1 MTLEK
6 AEELIKDEIYS
17 FLYWILSSNSPTD
30 NDLIDKSSI
39 RESNNSLHRYIMSL
53 GQDLVYMSSR
63 GKTRTPKHVGPS
75 VMCHLT
81 QSKEVIQLLN
91 RNGQGVSYDEEV
103 QAIDTTWALQQIN
116 ENHIV
121 LPSNMNRGTFT
132 HAATDNWN
140 RATDA
145 VTGEHLDIVNLV
157 LFQSK
162 NRTLERGFDNST
174 IKKIM

>member
-1 MTLEK
+1 
-6 AEELIKDEIYS
+6 
-17 FLYWILSSNSPTD
+17 
-30 NDLIDKSSI
+30 
-39 RESNNSLHRYIMSL
+39 
-53 GQDLVYMSSR
+53 
-63 GKTRTPKHVGPS
+63 
-75 VMCHLT
+75 MCHLT

-91 RNGQGVSYDEEV
+91 RNGQGVSYDEV

-132 HAATDNWN
+132 HAETDNWN

-174 IKKIM
+174 IKKIMQDLHFPKTIINI